1 MNLQSIKP
9 FLLHLGSR
17 HRLKAVAVLGAV
29 VVGGVLWVAAAPE
42 AYSPT
47 HYVVRWENTGMCT
60 VVRERPT
67 EEDRK
72 FKIVWFTTLKKVANR
87 KATEFKETGKCGRAP
102 LRRSRKSQDQS

>member
-1 MNLQSIKP
+1 MNWKSIMPPICRK
-9 FLLHLGSR
+9 LSR
-17 HRLKAVAVLGAV
+17 HRLKAVAALGAV
-29 VVGGVLWVAAAPE
+29 VVSGVLWVAAAPE
-42 AYSPT
+42 AHSPT

-67 EEDRK
+67 DGRK

-102 LRRSRKSQDQS
+102 LPRPRQQQQS